1 MLTTIISVITWVS
14 AAAYLLIASK
24 YFMKNVYPSKSV
36 IKHIK
41 FITINA
47 VVLFMLI
54 SFSNYTN
61 NYISSP
67 KIYTQQNFYEKTEE
81 IVVKDV
87 ILKPLLNVNDRQERT
102 DKLLD
107 FREQFEEILNN

>member
-1 MLTTIISVITWVS
+1 MLTTIISVITWVCVIV
-14 AAAYLLIASK
+14 YLLIAHH
-24 YFMKNVYPSKSV
+24 YFMKNVYPSKDV
-36 IKHIK
+36 VKHIK

-47 VVLFMLI
+47 MIIFMLI
-54 SFSNYTN
+54 SFSNYIN

-67 KIYTQQNFYEKTEE
+67 KLHINQNFYENAEQKE
-81 IVVKDV
+81 IKDV